1 MKSRPQYNKD
11 GLFSTARRGP
21 KSGPA
26 PEGQLTETMETK
38 GRQKGDS
45 NHRAIGSFIPTKLN
59 VFNTESEL
67 QFDINT
73 PGFIKEVAEN
83 SGSRMY
89 SVCWNIFQRLIAMVA
104 ERATELNDP
113 IMNVLML
120 RMNLYEVD
128 HEERVRAINRIKQ
141 QMKSGEYGYVGSYF
155 RDESG
160 ADKEAVEKLSK
171 ACSESIVSQV
181 RAALDDKVLD
191 EEIEK
196 VFDENDWNCLEDMDT
211 KLFARHFMEWQKKR
225 MMDGLAKITAC
236 GPVPGVGIG
245 DPTYVF
251 SMPLARAEELGIK
264 RGNKFIINKIEENG
278 KD

>member
-1 MKSRPQYNKD
+1 MNERNYIDPDKLS
-11 GLFSTARRGP
+11 GLMR
-21 KSGPA
+21 
-26 PEGQLTETMETK
+26 E
-38 GRQKGDS
+38 
-45 NHRAIGSFIPTKLN
+45 
-59 VFNTESEL
+59 VW
-67 QFDINT
+67 
-73 PGFIKEVAEN
+73 EVAV
-83 SGSRMY
+83 SHGWHDKPISREQY
-89 SVCWNIFQRLIAMVA
+89 LGLIV
-104 ERATELNDP
+104 TE
-113 IMNVLML
+113 
-120 RMNLYEVD
+120 
-128 HEERVRAINRIKQ
+128 A
-141 QMKSGEYGYVGSYF
+141 S
-155 RDESG
+155 
-160 ADKEAVEKLSK
+160 EAVEADRNGRRAKTDMMANVIRMQAGSETGLCQGWYESWFKIYYDEYVRGSIEEEFADVVIRLLDMAQGVHGEKMSK